1 MNYSNAEQF
10 YEGINIVFDLYTK
23 YGDNDYIGEEVTQLE
38 HALQCAHQASIE
50 FPDNLEI
57 ILGAFLHDIGH
68 LLSIH
73 DSNQGVEDK
82 LIDFDNK
89 SLNGL
94 GLVNHENIGADFLEK
109 MGFPKSVSSL
119 GRNHVIAKRYLITK
133 DGEYL
138 NNLSDA
144 SKETFKLQGGVLS
157 NIELSNFELDKEHPV
172 FIRMRHWDDMA
183 KDTEFNYQ
191 RNISFYRDMAV
202 KLLITKNHNL

>member
-202 KLLITKNHNL
+202 KLLITKNN

>member
-50 FPDNLEI
+50 FPDNMEI

-73 DSNQGVEDK
+73 DSSHGVEDK

-157 NIELSNFELDKEHPV
+157 NIELTNFELDKEHPV